1 MCFILSEHME
11 KLKNIDLTNLR
22 NDDTI
27 TLRDVR
33 ILYAMKE
40 KEQLLSNYTFPTH
53 AGGDG
58 YYRIYVKDATKKSGR
73 KQLFA
78 KSLEELQD
86 KVYKYEK
93 GVLGNG
99 RKTFADI
106 FPFVEQDKKKY
117 IKDPNK
123 LLSVENTI
131 QRDYSEYKR
140 FFEGTEFSEMYIED
154 ITNKDIED
162 IIFFNLSRYDLRKK
176 GFASLKSIIRGVF
189 RKAFTEGWILENEF
203 ERVDMK
209 KYESMIVADIPINK
223 RCHSNATV
231 KTMLDYLHEYQCKK
245 PSYLPAY
252 ALELQIIMG
261 LRRGEVPPLEWAD
274 IDGSFVQI
282 NKEQITVKKTKTEK
296 EHFVIVPHTKTY
308 VDRYFPI
315 SDDLADFLVR
325 LKAVHNKYYSESKY
339 LFPANSANGVIT
351 NNTIYDFYRRAC
363 KKLGIEVNQ
372 EFRKGTHSF
381 RRNAIT
387 DVVNAS
393 GGNIILASKLFGN
406 SPEVAKKNYFTGID
420 MQDALECLNKRK
432 FS

>member
-1 MCFILSEHME
+1 MTSQ
-11 KLKNIDLTNLR
+11 NNDLTYLI

-40 KEQLLSNYTFPTH
+40 KEELLSKYTFPKH

-78 KSLEELQD
+78 KTLDELQD

-99 RKTFADI
+99 RKTFADVFTI
-106 FPFVEQDKKKY
+106 VEQDKKKY
-117 IKDPNK
+117 IKDPVR

-131 QRDYSEYKR
+131 LRDCSEYKR
-140 FFEGTEFSEMYIED
+140 FFKDTEFSQMYID
-154 ITNKDIED
+154 TITRKDIEA
-162 IIFFNLSRYDLRKK
+162 IIFFNLSRFKLRKK
-176 GFASLKSIIRGVF
+176 GFSSLKSILRGVF
-189 RKAFTEGWILENEF
+189 RKSFTEGWILENEF
-203 ERVDMK
+203 ERIDMK
-209 KYESMIVADIPINK
+209 KYDSMILPDVPINK
-223 RCHSNATV
+223 RYHSNSTLNEIV
-231 KTMLDYLHEYQCKK
+231 EYLHEYQKKK
-245 PSYLPAY
+245 PAYLPAY
-252 ALELQIIMG
+252 ALEMQIIMA
-261 LRRGEVPPLEWAD
+261 LRRGEVPPLEWDD
-274 IDGSFVQI
+274 IDDSFIQI
-282 NKEQITVKKTKTEK
+282 NKEQITVKKTKTQK

-315 SDDLADFLVR
+315 SDSLADFLQR
-325 LKAVHNKYYSESKY
+325 LSAVHQEYYPNSKY

-351 NNTIYDFYRRAC
+351 NNTIYDFYRRTC
-363 KKLGIEVNQ
+363 KKLGIEINR

-387 DVVNAS
+387 DVINSS
-393 GGNIILASKLFGN
+393 GGNVILASKLFGN

-420 MQDALECLNKRK
+420 MENALECLNKRK

>member
-1 MCFILSEHME
+1 MNTQNNL
-11 KLKNIDLTNLR
+11 LTNPQ
-22 NDDTI
+22 NNDTI

-40 KEQLLSNYTFPTH
+40 KEELLSKYTFPTH

-58 YYRIYVKDATKKSGR
+58 YYRIYVKDTTKKSGR

-78 KSLEELQD
+78 KTLDELQD
-86 KVYKYEK
+86 KVYQYEK

-99 RKTFADI
+99 RKTFADVYN
-106 FPFVEQDKKKY
+106 FVEQDKRKY
-117 IKDPNK
+117 IKDSVK

-131 QRDYSEYKR
+131 LRDHSEYKR
-140 FFEGTEFSEMYIED
+140 FFEDTEFSQMYID
-154 ITNKDIED
+154 TITRKDIED
-162 IIFFNLSRYDLRKK
+162 IIFFNLSRYELRKK
-176 GFASLKSIIRGVF
+176 GFSSLKSILRGVF

-209 KYESMIVADIPINK
+209 KYDSMIVADVPINQ

-231 KTMLDYLHEYQCKK
+231 NQILAYLHEYQKKK
-245 PSYLPAY
+245 PFYLPAY

-261 LRRGEVPPLEWAD
+261 LRRGEVPPLEWD
-274 IDGSFVQI
+274 DVSDSFIQI
-282 NKEQITVKKTKTEK
+282 NKEQITVKKTKTVK

-315 SDDLADFLVR
+315 TDALADFLQR
-325 LKAVHNKYYSESKY
+325 LKAVHQKYYPDSKY
-339 LFPANSANGVIT
+339 LFPADSANGVIT
-351 NNTIYDFYRRAC
+351 NNTIYDFYRRTC
-363 KKLGIEVNQ
+363 KKLNIEVNSD
-372 EFRKGTHSF
+372 FRKGTHSF

-387 DVVNAS
+387 DVINSS
-393 GGNIILASKLFGN
+393 GGNVVLASKLFGN

-420 MQDALECLNKRK
+420 MDDALNCLNKRN

>member
-1 MCFILSEHME
+1 MLYLSEHM
-11 KLKNIDLTNLR
+11 KKIQNKDLTNLL

-40 KEQLLSNYTFPTH
+40 KEQLLSKYTFPTK

-78 KSLEELQD
+78 KTLEELQD
-86 KVYKYEK
+86 KVYQYEK

-106 FPFVEQDKKKY
+106 FQFVEQDKKKY
-117 IKDPNK
+117 IKDPAR

-131 QRDYSEYKR
+131 QRDCSEYKR
-140 FFEGTEFSEMYIED
+140 FFEDTEFSKMYIED
-154 ITNKDIED
+154 ITSKDIED
-162 IIFFNLSRYDLRKK
+162 IIYFNLSRFELRKK

-189 RKAFTEGWILENEF
+189 RKAYTEGWILENEF

-209 KYESMIVADIPINK
+209 KFDSMLIADVPINK

-231 KTMLDYLHEYQCKK
+231 KMMIDYLHEYQHKK
-245 PSYLPAY
+245 PSFIPAY

-274 IDGSFVQI
+274 VGESFVQI
-282 NKEQITVKKTKTEK
+282 NKEQITVKNAKDINERYA
-296 EHFVIVPHTKTY
+296 IVPHTKTY

-315 SDDLADFLVR
+315 SDDLADFFVR
-325 LKAVHNKYYSESKY
+325 LKAVDKKYYADSKY
-339 LFPANSANGVIT
+339 LFPADSANGVIT
-351 NNTIYDFYRRAC
+351 NNAVYHFYRGAC
-363 KKLGIEVNQ
+363 KKLGIEINR

-393 GGNIILASKLFGN
+393 GGNMVLASKLFGN

-420 MQDALECLNKRK
+420 MENALECLNKRT

>member
-1 MCFILSEHME
+1 MLQAWTME
-11 KLKNIDLTNLR
+11 KIQNEDLTNLLR
-22 NDDTI
+22 DDTI

-40 KEQLLSNYTFPTH
+40 KEQLLSKYTFPTK

-78 KSLEELQD
+78 KTLEELQD
-86 KVYKYEK
+86 KVYQYEK

-99 RKTFADI
+99 RKTFADV
-106 FPFVEQDKKKY
+106 FQFVEQDKKKY
-117 IKDPNK
+117 IKDPAR

-140 FFEGTEFSEMYIED
+140 FFEDTEFSKMYIED
-154 ITNKDIED
+154 ITSKDIEE
-162 IIFFNLSRYDLRKK
+162 IIYFNLSRFELRKK

-189 RKAFTEGWILENEF
+189 RKAYTEGWILENEF

-209 KYESMIVADIPINK
+209 KYESMIIADVPINK

-231 KTMLDYLHEYQCKK
+231 KMMIDYLHEYQHKK

-274 IDGSFVQI
+274 VGESFVQI

-315 SDDLADFLVR
+315 SDNLADFFVR
-325 LKAVHNKYYSESKY
+325 LKAVHEKYYSGSKY
-339 LFPANSANGVIT
+339 LFPADSVNGVIT
-351 NNTIYDFYRRAC
+351 NNTIYNFYRRAC

-393 GGNIILASKLFGN
+393 GGNMLLASKLFGN

-420 MQDALECLNKRK
+420 MENALECLNKRT

>member
-1 MCFILSEHME
+1 MNTQNNL
-11 KLKNIDLTNLR
+11 LTNPQ
-22 NDDTI
+22 NNDTI

-40 KEQLLSNYTFPTH
+40 KEELLSKYTFPTH

-58 YYRIYVKDATKKSGR
+58 YYRIYVKDTTKKSGR

-78 KSLEELQD
+78 KTLDELQD
-86 KVYKYEK
+86 KVYQYEK

-99 RKTFADI
+99 RKTFADV
-106 FPFVEQDKKKY
+106 FNFVEQDKRKY
-117 IKDPNK
+117 IKDSVK

-131 QRDYSEYKR
+131 LRDHSEYKR
-140 FFEGTEFSEMYIED
+140 FFEDTEFSQMYID
-154 ITNKDIED
+154 TITRKDIED
-162 IIFFNLSRYDLRKK
+162 IIFFNLSRYELRKK
-176 GFASLKSIIRGVF
+176 GFSSLKSILRGVF

-209 KYESMIVADIPINK
+209 KYDSMIVADVPINQ

-231 KTMLDYLHEYQCKK
+231 NQILAYLHEYQKKK
-245 PSYLPAY
+245 PFYLPAY

-261 LRRGEVPPLEWAD
+261 LRRGEVPPLEWD
-274 IDGSFVQI
+274 DVSDSFIQI
-282 NKEQITVKKTKTEK
+282 NKEQITVKKTKTVK

-315 SDDLADFLVR
+315 TDALADFLQR
-325 LKAVHNKYYSESKY
+325 LKAVHQKYYPDSKY
-339 LFPANSANGVIT
+339 LFPADSANGVIT
-351 NNTIYDFYRRAC
+351 NNTIYDFYRRTC
-363 KKLGIEVNQ
+363 KKLNIEVNSD
-372 EFRKGTHSF
+372 FRKGTHSF

-387 DVVNAS
+387 DVINSS
-393 GGNIILASKLFGN
+393 GGNVVLASKLFGN

-420 MQDALECLNKRK
+420 MDDALNCLNKRN